1 MAYVGRDH
9 ETCLGTAK
17 QDGVGK
23 TIDIPI
29 IDREEYEKKKSFKVV
44 ISEPKL
50 ASGESQAHIP
60 DLRDVKDAEM
70 KKIIEA
76 GKPTLGKSTN
86 LNIKF
91 THNWFM
97 TN

>member
-1 MAYVGRDH
+1 MHYF
-9 ETCLGTAK
+9 L
-17 QDGVGK
+17 QFLILNLYLFSK

-76 GKPTLGKSTN
+76 GKPTLGKNTN

-91 THNWFM
+91 HI
-97 TN
+97 